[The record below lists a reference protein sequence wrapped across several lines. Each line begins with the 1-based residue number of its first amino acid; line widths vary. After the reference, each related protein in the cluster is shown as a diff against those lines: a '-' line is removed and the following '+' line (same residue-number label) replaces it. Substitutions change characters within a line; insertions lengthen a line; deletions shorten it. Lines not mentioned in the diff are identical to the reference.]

1 MKIKKKRLGK
11 KQWLAI
17 ALEVL
22 AESGVE
28 EIKIE
33 RLAEALGMSR
43 NGFYYHFHNRDHF
56 LEELLDYWEHDY
68 TRVISSDTTIQQL
81 SPEDRFEKVIE
92 IVQEN
97 KLSKYDLA
105 IMSWAKKDQRVKKV
119 VERVFALRLDF
130 VGKIFEELGFTGD
143 ELEVRKRLVVGY
155 HANAGDIFD
164 DYYSAKSKQF
174 HVRELKFL
182 LKR

>member
-11 KQWLAI
+11 KQWLSK
-17 ALEVL
+17 ALDVL
-22 AESGVE
+22 AESGVD
-28 EIKIE
+28 EIKVDS
-33 RLAEALGMSR
+33 LAKALGMSR
-43 NGFYYHFHNRDHF
+43 NGFYYHFRNRDQF
-56 LEELLDYWEHDY
+56 LEELLNHWDHEY

-81 SPEDRFEKVIE
+81 SPEYRFEKVIE
-92 IVQEN
+92 MVQQH

-105 IMSWAKKDQRVKKV
+105 IISWAKKDQRVRMVLK
-119 VERVFALRLDF
+119 RVLALRLDF

-164 DYYSAKSKQF
+164 DYYSIRSRQF

-182 LKR
+182 LKH